1 MNQTYKRYGGTEDHS
16 NTWST
21 VGDRRSLRSQNSF
34 HRVNSGPELN
44 SRRDIRYTLE
54 ELLSIYQ
61 PQPIAPDLVGR
72 PNILEEP
79 FEPICLGYDGADE
92 LKKMWAQRAHNEYGN
107 TRFNNTRF
115 HKQRD
120 HMEKSETEEV
130 SAPTELVRMD
140 SSTLDYSN
148 PEEANAHKELKM
160 RQKEMLLKK
169 LKQHS
174 TSVSPRPDP
183 EPEELLSSEVVVSEV
198 VPEVASE
205 VVSGVASEVVASEVV
220 SQPMSQPRSQP
231 RSEPVLKTVSEPM
244 PKTMSEAVPSSITE
258 PIPSSAAREGLI
270 NTPVQPLSQPRA
282 APWSSESLGAR
293 ELYYEQL
300 LNSLLWYYVDCQE
313 KVQGPFPTK
322 QMRYWFE
329 TGSFF
334 DTLYVS
340 FKRDEWKMLKEYY
353 PRIELAFLVLPA
365 TS

>member
-1 MNQTYKRYGGTEDHS
+1 
-16 NTWST
+16 
-21 VGDRRSLRSQNSF
+21 
-34 HRVNSGPELN
+34 
-44 SRRDIRYTLE
+44 
-54 ELLSIYQ
+54 
-61 PQPIAPDLVGR
+61 
-72 PNILEEP
+72 
-79 FEPICLGYDGADE
+79 
-92 LKKMWAQRAHNEYGN
+92 
-107 TRFNNTRF
+107 
-115 HKQRD
+115 
-120 HMEKSETEEV
+120 
-130 SAPTELVRMD
+130 
-140 SSTLDYSN
+140 
-148 PEEANAHKELKM
+148 M

-174 TSVSPRPDP
+174 TSVLQRPDP

-300 LNSLLWYYVDCQE
+300 VAAE
-313 KVQGPFPTK
+313 
-322 QMRYWFE
+322 R
-329 TGSFF
+329 
-334 DTLYVS
+334 
-340 FKRDEWKMLKEYY
+340 R
-353 PRIELAFLVLPA
+353 
-365 TS
+365 